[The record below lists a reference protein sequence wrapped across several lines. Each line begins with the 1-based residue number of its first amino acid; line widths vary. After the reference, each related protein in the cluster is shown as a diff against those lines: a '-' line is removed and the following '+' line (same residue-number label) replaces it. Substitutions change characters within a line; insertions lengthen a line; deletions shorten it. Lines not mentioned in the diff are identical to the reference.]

1 MKTKRLRIRDKE
13 IIKKLNLKPNKSQR
27 YRLDNFKIKEYN
39 QILAEQQVKNESTT
53 SDNDYKETF
62 FLSAWCPKTNTILT
76 IKQYCV
82 KYNLPY
88 EDISSLSF
96 YLITTKNLLII
107 LYLRTNK

>member
-27 YRLDNFKIKEYN
+27 YRLDNFKIKEYY
-39 QILAEQQVKNESTT
+39 QILAEQQVKTESTT

-82 KYNLPY
+82 KYNFLMR
-88 EDISSLSF
+88 IFLLLSF
-96 YLITTKNLLII
+96 YLITIKNLLII